1 MRSLSYTVDA
11 RGLNCPEPVILTKRR
26 VDQGDEHIVVLVSNP
41 AAKENVSRLGA
52 NQGYEV
58 TIEEQ
63 GDDFEITLRKSAL
76 IKNVAKPLEEVAI
89 LVKSDLFG
97 QGDEELG
104 QILMKSFLYTLNET
118 AGIRYIIFMNRA
130 VYLTTEGSPVLEYL
144 KSLEE
149 KGISILSCGT
159 CLDFY
164 QKKQQL
170 AVGAVT
176 NMYTAMEILTR
187 SARNLTI

>member
-1 MRSLSYTVDA
+1 MRTLSDIVDA

-26 VDQGDEHIVVLVSNP
+26 VDQGDGHIVVLVSNLT
-41 AAKENVSRLGA
+41 ARENVSKLGA
-52 NQGYEV
+52 SQGYEV

-63 GDDFEITLRKSAL
+63 GEEFQITLHKNTL
-76 IKNVAKPLEEVAI
+76 IKNVFNPQEEVAI

-97 QGDEELG
+97 QGDEKLG
-104 QILMKSFLYTLNET
+104 QILMNSFLYTLNET
-118 AGIRYIIFMNRA
+118 AGIKHIIFMNRA
-130 VYLTTEGSPVLEYL
+130 VYLTTEGSPVLAHL

-170 AVGAVT
+170 AVGTVT

-187 SARNLTI
+187 SARKLTI

>member
-1 MRSLSYTVDA
+1 MRSLSYTIDA

-26 VDQGDEHIVVLVSNP
+26 VDQGDEHIVVLVSNLT
-41 AAKENVSRLGA
+41 ARENVSKLGA
-52 NQGYEV
+52 NQGYDV
-58 TIEEQ
+58 AIEEQ
-63 GDDFEITLRKSAL
+63 GEEFQVTLHKNTL
-76 IKNVAKPLEEVAI
+76 IKTVSAPQEEVAV

-130 VYLTTEGSPVLEYL
+130 VYLTTKGSPVLEHL

-170 AVGAVT
+170 AVGTVT

-187 SARNLTI
+187 SARSLTI